1 MYIHTYTHTL
11 IYDCPVVPADTPPS
25 PARPEPRPSRFN
37 DNALRLNE
45 HPAPPTRLNLI
56 TTNATIGYYCRS
68 ASGGLWRFNKCSG
81 GGNDGGRGNGG
92 GGGNQEDEEAV
103 SCEGVVFTN
112 AFRTTSVRSLSQRNL
127 CKEMA
132 FLTSFSEAKLTIAE
146 LSRLSAVRPRCLT
159 TIFVGQMSS
168 SRNKLPTTPFDTPCG
183 KHPTQTANGSH
194 MRSGIV
200 P

>member
-1 MYIHTYTHTL
+1 MA
-11 IYDCPVVPADTPPS
+11 VS
-25 PARPEPRPSRFN
+25 S
-37 DNALRLNE
+37 
-45 HPAPPTRLNLI
+45 
-56 TTNATIGYYCRS
+56 
-68 ASGGLWRFNKCSG
+68 
-81 GGNDGGRGNGG
+81 NGG

-168 SRNKLPTTPFDTPCG
+168 SRNKLPTTPFDAPCG
-183 KHPTQTANGSH
+183 KRPAQTANGSH

-200 P
+200 PSSQKLGQRKIFIAWLCLNALYESFPQDEFQT